1 MFKKVLVANRGE
13 IALRVICACKELG
26 IQTVAVYSQADAHS
40 LHVRFADEAV
50 CIGPP
55 RPAASY
61 LNVPAIIS
69 AAEITGADAIH
80 PGYGLLA
87 EAPNFAEVCETCG
100 ISFIGPTPELIR
112 LMGDK
117 KLARQKMKAMGL
129 PVLPGSDGVVSSAES
144 AAEWA
149 ATVGYPVLIKAAHG
163 GGGRGM
169 RCVQE
174 VAEMAAAYD
183 AARREAFQAFGS
195 EELYIEKMIPR
206 ARHIEFQLLA
216 DLYGNVLQLGE
227 RECSIQRRFQK
238 ILEESPASPM
248 TPERRQS
255 IGSTLERILSEVGY
269 TNAGT
274 VEFLLDQEGNL
285 YFIEMN
291 TRIQVEHPVTEM
303 VTGIDL
309 VKSQILLAAGA
320 PLSEIAK
327 GPVVVRGHS
336 IECRILAENPVSF
349 APSVGKVSAF
359 HVPGGT
365 GVRVDSACYEECVID
380 SFYDS
385 LIGKLIVHGRNRG
398 EAISRMRRALEMFIV
413 EGVQT
418 SLPLHQRIVAE
429 PDFIEG
435 NYHVGFLERYLPHNA
450 KKPPAAPEIATETDT
465 DASSPIETAS
475 EQRS

>member
-1 MFKKVLVANRGE
+1 MFSKVLVANRGE

-26 IQTVAVYSQADAHS
+26 IPTVAVYSQADAQS
-40 LHVRFADEAV
+40 LHVRFADEAI

-55 RPAASY
+55 RPSASY
-61 LNVPAIIS
+61 LNVPSIIS

-100 ISFIGPTPELIR
+100 ISFIGPNPELIR

-117 KLARQKMKAMGL
+117 KLARQKMKELGL
-129 PVLPGSDGVVSSAES
+129 PVLPGSEGSVAHPEE

-149 ATVGYPVLIKAAHG
+149 NRLGYPVLIKAAHG
-163 GGGRGM
+163 GGGRGI
-169 RCVQE
+169 RCVRDSH
-174 VAEMAAAYD
+174 EMPAAYD

-195 EELYIEKMIPR
+195 EDVYVEKMVPR
-206 ARHIEFQLLA
+206 ARHLEFQILA
-216 DLYGNVLQLGE
+216 DVHGNVIHLGE

-238 ILEESPASPM
+238 ILEEAPAVPM
-248 TPERRQS
+248 ASDRRQT
-255 IGSTLERILSEVGY
+255 IGSMLERILSQVNY

-274 VEFLLDQEGNL
+274 VEFLMDEHGQL
-285 YFIEMN
+285 FFVEMN

-320 PLSEIAK
+320 RLSEIVA
-327 GPVVVRGHS
+327 GPLTVRGHA
-336 IECRILAENPVSF
+336 IECRILAESPVTF
-349 APSVGKVSAF
+349 TPSVGKVTAF

-380 SFYDS
+380 SYYDS
-385 LIGKLIVHGRNRG
+385 LIGKLIVYGRNRG

-413 EGVQT
+413 EGVKT
-418 SLPLHQRIVAE
+418 SRNLHQQILAD
-429 PDFIEG
+429 PDFNRG
-435 NYHVGFLERYLPHNA
+435 DYHVGFLDRFLPSHKTEDSA
-450 KKPPAAPEIATETDT
+450 AAPTDSS
-465 DASSPIETAS
+465 ASIETPTP
-475 EQRS
+475 QRS